1 MALIWMNVRRY
12 LWSIQGSHQVATRLS
27 LGWQQGSH
35 QGGNRALTRVAT
47 GLSLG
52 WQQGSHQG
60 GNRAL
65 HSVATGLSSGW
76 QQGFSR
82 VDNRAL
88 TMVATGLSPIWQQ
101 GSHLGDSGLPPRWY
115 WHFHMLFNLEWVD
128 NSSTEILVLAL
139 PHAFQFRMSW
149 QFQYWNI

>member
-1 MALIWMNVRRY
+1 MTLSNLYGIYHGTYMNECQEIFVVHTG
-12 LWSIQGSHQVATRLS
+12 LSPGS
-27 LGWQQGSH
+27 
-35 QGGNRALTRVAT
+35 NKALTRVAT
-47 GLSLG
+47 RLSPG

-88 TMVATGLSPIWQQ
+88 TMVATGLSPI
-101 GSHLGDSGLPPRWY
+101 
-115 WHFHMLFNLEWVD
+115 
-128 NSSTEILVLAL
+128 
-139 PHAFQFRMSW
+139 
-149 QFQYWNI
+149 